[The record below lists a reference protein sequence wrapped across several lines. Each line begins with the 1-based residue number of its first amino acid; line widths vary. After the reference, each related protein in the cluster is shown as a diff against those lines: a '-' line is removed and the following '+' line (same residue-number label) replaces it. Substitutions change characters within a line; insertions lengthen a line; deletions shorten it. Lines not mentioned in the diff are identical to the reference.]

1 MVPNTNFGGIPLT
14 RRLKRSSRANPR
26 EDRNYE
32 NPRGSR
38 NNVIELDQFST
49 KSIKQKKVELIP
61 KNLHQEEY
69 IDYLENP
76 DIDVVFAIG
85 PAGTGKTMLATVAAI
100 QALKAG
106 KVDKIIITRPA
117 VSVDEQHGFLPGTLI
132 EKMQPWILPI
142 LDYFYEY
149 YSKKQVMTMIEDGT
163 IDVVPLAFMRGRTF
177 KRSFMLLDE
186 SQNTLPSQMKMFL
199 TRIGEGSKIV
209 VTGDMNQHD
218 RGFDQNGLKD
228 FLSRLSGHRGIAVCQ
243 FGSNDIERHPIID
256 TILDMYED

>member
-14 RRLKRSSRANPR
+14 RRLKRSSRVNPR
-26 EDRNYE
+26 EDRNYYE
-32 NPRGSR
+32 NPRSR
-38 NNVIELDQFST
+38 NNVIELDQFNT
-49 KSIKQKKVELIP
+49 KSIKNKKVELIP